1 MIDRNR
7 ILATEGYLDALDR
20 RRGACA
26 PGTPGAKPYEVRP
39 LAGGMRIVAFITAG
53 VNGHT
58 ADATAVRNLADMSE
72 QCAEPLALYVG
83 GALPLYSNGSRRIA
97 QADGGL
103 VQLADGVEL

>member
-39 LAGGMRIVAFITAG
+39 LAGGTAG